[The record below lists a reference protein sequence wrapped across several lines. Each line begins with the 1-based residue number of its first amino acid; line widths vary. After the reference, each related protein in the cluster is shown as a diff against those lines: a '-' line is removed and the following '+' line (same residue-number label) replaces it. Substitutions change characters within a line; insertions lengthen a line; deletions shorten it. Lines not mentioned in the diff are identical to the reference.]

1 MLLNLSADL
10 SAIFVEDYADLIKMI
25 SHRRDAEVAEKRF
38 INKITLRPLRLCGEK
53 NIEIRQ

>member
-38 INKITLRPLRLCGEK
+38 INKITLRPLR
-53 NIEIRQ
+53 